1 MFRTPRKTGRLV
13 AMAAG
18 LFLAAPV
25 VAGEVVLTSRDGGTR
40 ILAEILS
47 FDDEKIRVRSKF
59 GEYVFDRAN
68 VDCEGPGCPPP
79 PSAVKPAL
87 SSDTE
92 VTLTTKV
99 GAVEITG
106 ELIDFDGTEF
116 VVFTPTGEYR
126 MRADRV
132 SCSGAGCPESARS
145 APESGVVVAANQR
158 RQPDLA
164 AAPTVTLTTN
174 VGAIEIT
181 GKLLEFTGTEYVL
194 FTPTGE
200 YRMQS
205 AAVSCSGA
213 ACPDAAPRSSGV
225 VVAAR
230 GTAPDVVA
238 FDPAR
243 ADMRIASADAVG
255 LGLLPSL
262 WRGYADSL
270 GLEHELVR
278 ISDTESLGRFI
289 DGTGKPLAVH
299 FAEGADPRRPFE
311 ALIEKTAEF
320 GMASRPPDASEAAVL
335 RAVGAGD
342 LMRPENNTVIA
353 VESIAMIVH
362 PTNPVDA
369 LSIEQIAGIYRG
381 EITNWSQV
389 GGADAP
395 ILVLSRNDDSGTR
408 EVFDDVIAGGATLL
422 EGPRTV
428 YPGGGNNGMRNAVLS
443 SPNSIGYV
451 AFAAAEGVKRLNL
464 AGSCGLVSA
473 AVPFSVKT
481 EEYPLVRR
489 HYLFSR
495 SDNLTAEAMKFADY
509 ARSPASEAAIAA
521 SNLVNFAIEV
531 QPEIVAVDRFEA
543 IQNASYGFA
552 ERRVAASLASD
563 LLSWKRL
570 STTIRFATGSSTL
583 GEKEIADVERLIAYL
598 RLQPEGTEVAV
609 VGFADSVGGFDAN
622 LRLSGARATLVASA
636 IDQQGGRALNSIR
649 FSTKAFG
656 ELAPAACN
664 TDENGRRINRRVEIW
679 IRRPR

>member
-1 MFRTPRKTGRLV
+1 MK
-13 AMAAG
+13 A
-18 LFLAAPV
+18 
-25 VAGEVVLTSRDGGTR
+25 EV
-40 ILAEILS
+40 LS
-47 FDDEKIRVRSKF
+47 FDDETIRVLSTF
-59 GEYVFDRAN
+59 GEYTFDRTE

-79 PSAVKPAL
+79 PSVVKTAL
-87 SSDTE
+87 ASDAENAE

-99 GAVEITG
+99 GAVEISG
-106 ELIDFDGTEF
+106 ALIDFDGTEY
-116 VVFTPTGEYR
+116 VVLTPTGEYR

-132 SCSGAGCPESARS
+132 TCSGAACPESAELT
-145 APESGVVVAANQR
+145 PEAGAAVAADQR
-158 RQPDLA
+158 PQPDLA
-164 AAPTVTLTTN
+164 TAPTVTLITN

-181 GKLLEFTGTEYVL
+181 GKLLEFTGKEYVL

-262 WRGYADSL
+262 WRGYAESL
-270 GLEHELVR
+270 GLEHEMVQ
-278 ISDTESLGRFI
+278 ISDSESVGRFV
-289 DGTGKPLAVH
+289 DSTGKPRAIH
-299 FAEGADPRRPFE
+299 FAKGADPTRPFD

-320 GMASRPPDASEAAVL
+320 GMASRPPNASEAAVL

-381 EITNWSQV
+381 EITNWAQV

-395 ILVLSRNDDSGTR
+395 IVVLSRNDRSGTR
-408 EVFDDVIAGGATLL
+408 EVFDDVIAGGGTLL
-422 EGPRTV
+422 EGPGTV
-428 YPGGGNNGMRNAVLS
+428 YPGGGNNGMRNAVLA

-451 AFAAAEGVKRLNL
+451 AFAAADGVKRLNL

-495 SDNLTAEAMKFADY
+495 SDNLTTEAMRFVDY

-521 SNLVNFAIEV
+521 SELVNFALEV
-531 QPEIVAVDRFEA
+531 EPKSVALDRYEA
-543 IQNASYGFA
+543 VQSQSYGYA
-552 ERRVAASLASD
+552 ERKVAARLAAD
-563 LLSWKRL
+563 LLTWQRL
-570 STTIRFATGSSTL
+570 STTIRFATGSSAL
-583 GEKEIADVERLIAYL
+583 GEKEIADIERLIAYL
-598 RLQPEGTEVAV
+598 RLQPRGTRVAI
-609 VGFADSVGGFDAN
+609 VGFADSVGGFAPN
-622 LRLSGARATLVASA
+622 LRLSGARAALVARA
-636 IDQQGGRALNSIR
+636 IDEQGGQALSGIG

-679 IRRPR
+679 IRRPG